1 MNIEVLV
8 DVKTELGEGPL
19 WDVDEQRLYWIDSF
33 GAKVFRCAPDG
44 SEVRAW
50 EVPEKIGSMAL
61 RKGGGA
67 IVSLRSGLHALDFDS
82 GACTPVVDPEPE
94 TPRTRLND
102 GKVDRQG
109 RFLVGSMDMNE
120 DDGVGALYRL
130 DPDLSV
136 TKLEGGIICSNGP
149 CFSPDGSTFY
159 FTDTWSGE
167 ISVYDYDTVTGTP
180 SNKRAFTAVKALGAE
195 VTGEYGAFD
204 GATVDAEGCVWTA
217 LVYAGH
223 LLRYA
228 PDGTLDRTID
238 MPVKKVTS
246 VMFGGPDLDE
256 LYITSMA
263 RPPLPRF
270 PGDGPLRGSLFR
282 ITGLGIRGVPEARFG
297 G

>member
-1 MNIEVLV
+1 MNIEILV

-61 RKGGGA
+61 RAGGGA
-67 IVSLRSGLHALDFDS
+67 IVALRNGLHALDFETGD
-82 GACTPVVDPEPE
+82 CTLISDPEADIASS
-94 TPRTRLND
+94 RLND

-120 DDGVGALYRL
+120 DDGVGALYRV
-130 DPDLSV
+130 DPDMSF

-149 CFSPDGSTFY
+149 CFSPDGRTFY

-167 ISVYDYDTVTGTP
+167 ISIYDYDTSTGTP
-180 SNKRAFTAVKALGAE
+180 ANKRCFASVKDLGDD
-195 VTGEYGAFD
+195 VTGAYGAYD
-204 GATVDAEGCVWTA
+204 GATVDAEGYVWTA
-217 LVYAGH
+217 LVYAGY

-228 PDGTLDRTID
+228 PDGSLDRRID

-256 LYITSMA
+256 LYVTSMA
-263 RPPLPRF
+263 RPPLARF
-270 PGDGPLRGSLFR
+270 PDDGPPRGSLFK
-282 ITGLGIRGVPEARFG
+282 ITGLGIRGVPEGRFAG
-297 G
+297 